1 MANGRPFALPEDV
14 GLQRKRPAIYAVRA
28 AAATLRSFIT
38 GATPTSAA
46 KKMFGDDPITGY
58 VLRAA
63 TAPAELT
70 VVGWAQEIGRV
81 AIFDLVQSITSLSAG
96 AEVISRGLQLNLV
109 RRSSNLCFDGGRAS
123 RVTVAATSKKP
134 PRRKAAFSAAMGPS
148 NPTNSRVSAR
158 RKHRPCG
165 HRNQRAP
172 CCSSRRPSSVSMRR

>member
-58 VLRAA
+58 VLRGA

-109 RRSSNLCFDGGRAS
+109 RRSSNLCFDGE
-123 RVTVAATSKKP
+123 RVVVVTQKSSLHR
-134 PRRKAAFSAAMGPS
+134 PRRAVQKSSAGDEPVLAL
-148 NPTNSRVSAR
+148 
-158 RKHRPCG
+158 
-165 HRNQRAP
+165 
-172 CCSSRRPSSVSMRR
+172 